1 MMTTFN
7 SLTEVKTAISNMT
20 TDELTQLIK
29 LAQSEYDANNITKA
43 QAMEAIEYALTAL
56 LGRVDL
62 PRH

>member
-43 QAMEAIEYALTAL
+43 QAMEAIEYALIAL
-56 LGRVDL
+56 LGKFEL
-62 PRH
+62 PKH